1 MAGALDRTG
10 AIGRA
15 YKEGVASRVVLE
27 SLAKKKD
34 KYVSTRNLEGTAG
47 AQNPIGAIG
56 GSYKE
61 GVGTRVY
68 VSPRLLKP
76 GEKKRAAEKKK
87 KSFPVIEPEDI
98 SSYLLG

>member
-15 YKEGVASRVVLE
+15 YKEGVPS
-27 SLAKKKD
+27 
-34 KYVSTRNLEGTAG
+34 
-47 AQNPIGAIG
+47 
-56 GSYKE
+56 
-61 GVGTRVY
+61 RVY

-87 KSFPVIEPEDI
+87 KSFPVIEPGDI